1 MSSLRNRFA
10 LALVSQYDGSFEH
23 PNLMFKL
30 IGKKIISFTL
40 EKLTYLVL
48 YSLFFR
54 FCSECKSK
62 VLRAYS
68 ILVGDVDSTKEK
80 GYCPALYEGLRCC
93 PQERH
98 IHMLCDTDFIAHLI
112 ARAEPELIGT

>member
-1 MSSLRNRFA
+1 MMTGNTFIYKFKH
-10 LALVSQYDGSFEH
+10 QY
-23 PNLMFKL
+23 
-30 IGKKIISFTL
+30 I
-40 EKLTYLVL
+40 
-48 YSLFFR
+48 FR

-68 ILVGDVDSTKEK
+68 ILVGDLDCTKEK
-80 GYCPALYEGLRCC
+80 GYCAALYEGLRCC

-112 ARAEPELIGT
+112 GRAEPELAGG

>member
-1 MSSLRNRFA
+1 MYSLRNI
-10 LALVSQYDGSFEH
+10 VY
-23 PNLMFKL
+23 
-30 IGKKIISFTL
+30 
-40 EKLTYLVL
+40 
-48 YSLFFR
+48 FR